1 MNSVPV
7 NSGDVLMSELL
18 SQAQTLEN
26 QEHIPQAIQAYEDV
40 IRGDADSQNLAI
52 ANHRLGIIYKDWSE
66 YIAANRFFTNAHRL
80 YPENTDILKSVD
92 SLREY
97 FSDHRD
103 QIANQLSQKNS
114 DQIVSLFRIATGIKL
129 LAMDKPTQAYPLMKS
144 RTKIYPNAAVAKH
157 LLTDIRITEDDRN
170 TAIEFLINNNWLI
183 SHGDELYTIS
193 DSGLY
198 AFYTELAKLHT
209 DSLAYVEA
217 VECYDQ
223 AIWLDNSQ
231 SVPLFQKVICYVELE
246 EWDTAEFEINKLPT
260 EIPNEIDASAF
271 HSAIAEC
278 YHNIFQITRDDKDK
292 QRVIKACE
300 EVLQIDKKNKTISNL
315 LKAYQERKRWWQR

>member
-1 MNSVPV
+1 
-7 NSGDVLMSELL
+7 MSELL
-18 SQAQTLEN
+18 SHAQTLEN
-26 QEHIPQAIQAYEDV
+26 QQQIPQAIQAYEDV
-40 IRGDADSQNLAI
+40 IRSDADSQTLAI
-52 ANHRLGIIYKDWSE
+52 ANHRLGVIYKDWSE

-92 SLREY
+92 NLKEY

-103 QIANQLSQKNS
+103 QIANQMSQKNS

-129 LAMDKPTQAYPLMKS
+129 LTMDKPTQAYPLMKS

-170 TAIEFLINNNWLI
+170 SAIEFLINKDWLI
-183 SHGDELYTIS
+183 SNGDERYTIS

-198 AFYTELAKLHT
+198 AFYTELAELHI
-209 DSLAYVEA
+209 DSLAFTEA

-231 SVPLFQKVICYVELE
+231 SVPLFQKVICYAALE
-246 EWDTAEFEINKLPT
+246 EWEKAKVEIKKLPT
-260 EIPNEIDASAF
+260 ETPNAIDASEF
-271 HSAIAEC
+271 HSAVAEC
-278 YHNIFQITRDDKDK
+278 YHNIYQITRDERDK

-300 EVLQIDKKNKTISNL
+300 EVLRIDKKNKMISNL
-315 LKAYQERKRWWQR
+315 LKAYQERKRWWKR